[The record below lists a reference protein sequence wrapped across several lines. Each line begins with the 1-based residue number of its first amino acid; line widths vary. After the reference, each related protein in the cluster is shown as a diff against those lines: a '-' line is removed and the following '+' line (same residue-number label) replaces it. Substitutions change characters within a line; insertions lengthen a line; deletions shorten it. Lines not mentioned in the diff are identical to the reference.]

1 MSRLILAADAAP
13 LRLDKFL
20 CEQIPGCTR
29 RSAKE
34 LIAAGLVRIDGRR
47 ARKGQ
52 EVMPG
57 AQVDVEEA
65 PEGSQQLRPN
75 PDLDLR
81 ILHEDAVVVAVDK
94 PAGMPTHAL
103 QARETETVANFLLA
117 RYPEVAGLGGSLE
130 PGLVHRLD
138 NDTSGVLLA
147 ARTAAAHAWLR
158 EQFTDHRVVK
168 KYLALVR
175 GDVDKAASIDAPI
188 EHVRGSS
195 RRMRLAEPGG
205 GRDAVTHYVPL
216 RRFGSHTLL
225 EVEIRT
231 GVRHQ
236 IRVHLAAIEHPVVG
250 DVLYDADA
258 DKDIGRHLL
267 HATSATFVHPESG
280 EKITVRSELPEDFRV
295 RLALLGAD

>member
-1 MSRLILAADAAP
+1 MRRLTLATDAAP

-20 CEQIPGCTR
+20 CEQIPGCSR

-57 AQVDVEEA
+57 SQVDVEEA
-65 PEGSQQLRPN
+65 PEESQQLRPN
-75 PDLDLR
+75 PDLDVR
-81 ILHEDAVVVAVDK
+81 ILYEDAVVIAVDK

-103 QARETETVANFLLA
+103 RAGETETVANFLLA
-117 RYPEVAGLGGSLE
+117 RYPEVAGLGGALE

-147 ARTAAAHAWLR
+147 ARTPAGHASLR
-158 EQFTDHRVVK
+158 QQFADHRVEK

-175 GDVDKAASIDAPI
+175 GDIEQAASIDAPI
-188 EHVRGSS
+188 EHAGA
-195 RRMRLAEPGG
+195 RRMRTAEPGS
-205 GRDAVTHYVPL
+205 GRNAVTHYVPL
-216 RRFGSHTLL
+216 RRLGSHTLL
-225 EVEIRT
+225 EVEMRT

-236 IRVHLAAIEHPVVG
+236 IRVHLAAVGHPVAG
-250 DVLYDADA
+250 DVLYDEEAEA
-258 DKDIGRHLL
+258 TIGRHLL
-267 HATSATFVHPESG
+267 HATSVTFVHPESG
-280 EKITVRSELPEDFRV
+280 EKVTVRSELPEDF
-295 RLALLGAD
+295 LAQVAAREGNR